1 MPRDG
6 APREDELGDLGP
18 LTSPL
23 GGSVFSAKIRMV
35 TVIPVFCHS
44 SLHDKLL
51 SLRPQRLILTG
62 STRESAI
69 WAGPSGDSSSVFRE
83 AWDPLG

>member
-18 LTSPL
+18 LISPL
-23 GGSVFSAKIRMV
+23 GGSVFSAKIRMI

-51 SLRPQRLILTG
+51 SAYVPRG
-62 STRESAI
+62 
-69 WAGPSGDSSSVFRE
+69 
-83 AWDPLG
+83 